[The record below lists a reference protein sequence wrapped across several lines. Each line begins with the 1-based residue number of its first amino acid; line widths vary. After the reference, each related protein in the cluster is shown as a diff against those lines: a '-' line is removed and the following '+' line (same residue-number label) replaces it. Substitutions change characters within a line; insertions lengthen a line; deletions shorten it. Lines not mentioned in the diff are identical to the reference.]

1 MAPDSSPSWQQ
12 LLDLIAILDGGEY
25 DDVAV
30 SFGDVSVQL
39 SRTGAIGGPPE
50 HVVAT
55 ADAVRADRPSQTAPP
70 VPASAPEPA
79 PAPAPASAPEPA
91 AVGAVI
97 TAPMLGVFYRRPAP
111 GEPPF
116 VEPGDAVQPD
126 TTIGIIEIMKL
137 MNPVSAGVAGVI
149 AGFEADDGAHVQFGE
164 VLARLEA

>member
-1 MAPDSSPSWQQ
+1 VAPDSSPSWQQ

-30 SFGDVSVQL
+30 AFGDVSVQL
-39 SRTGAIGGPPE
+39 SRTGTIGGPPE
-50 HVVAT
+50 HVVAAT
-55 ADAVRADRPSQTAPP
+55 DAVSADRPPQPAPP
-70 VPASAPEPA
+70 APVSAPGPTPA
-79 PAPAPASAPEPA
+79 HESVATGA
-91 AVGAVI
+91 AI